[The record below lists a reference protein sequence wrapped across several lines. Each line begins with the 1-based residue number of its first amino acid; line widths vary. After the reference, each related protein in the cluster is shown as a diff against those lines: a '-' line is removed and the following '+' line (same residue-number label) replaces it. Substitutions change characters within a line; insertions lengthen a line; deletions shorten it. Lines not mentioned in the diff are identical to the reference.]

1 MNPRQTVISPAYS
14 FFGGSSLVQSKMSE
28 HRLSILAQI
37 LSQRQSK
44 SRVVSEIDNRKL
56 RVAGIKSLLLAS
68 VMLALQMIIFFISAG
83 HIVGSRPW
91 TFFGASF
98 MHYAL
103 STAVQYKL
111 NPKLL
116 VERLK
121 RKREGSKLWDEILMR
136 ISNLTVLIAVPAMAG
151 LDIGRFHWSGL
162 DVQFAALGFAS
173 FIVSTILINWA
184 MAVNPH
190 FEPTVRIQKD
200 RGHKVISSGPYK
212 IVRHP
217 GYLAGILY
225 TLSIPLIIG
234 SAFTFIAVGIYVILF
249 IIRTS
254 LEDKTLHEELD
265 GYSEYARQVKHK
277 LFPGIW

>member
-1 MNPRQTVISPAYS
+1 MPETNN
-14 FFGGSSLVQSKMSE
+14 K
-28 HRLSILAQI
+28 RL
-37 LSQRQSK
+37 R
-44 SRVVSEIDNRKL
+44 D
-56 RVAGIKSLLLAS
+56 AGIKSFLLAS

-83 HIVGSRPW
+83 HIVGPRPW

-98 MHYAL
+98 MHYAM
-103 STAVQYKL
+103 STVVQYKL
-111 NPKLL
+111 NPELL
-116 VERLK
+116 VQRLK

-136 ISNLTVLIAVPAMAG
+136 VSNLMVLIAVPVMAG
-151 LDIGRFHWSGL
+151 LDIGRFQWSDL
-162 DVQFAALGFAS
+162 DVQFAVLGLAF
-173 FIVSTILINWA
+173 FITSTVLINWA

-234 SAFTFIAVGIYVILF
+234 SVFTFIPVGIYAIFF

-254 LEDKTLHEELD
+254 LEDSTLHKELN